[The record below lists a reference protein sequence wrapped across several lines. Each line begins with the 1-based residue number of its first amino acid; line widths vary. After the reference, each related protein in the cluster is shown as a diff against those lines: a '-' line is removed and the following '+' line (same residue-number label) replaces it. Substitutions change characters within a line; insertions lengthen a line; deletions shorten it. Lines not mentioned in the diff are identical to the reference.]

1 MHEGSAPSGTY
12 KAKHVGY
19 QGTFQ
24 ARGYSVECT
33 NHLEILAA
41 TKACLHSNATLDCN
55 TLNAIL
61 VLLTLLAMHYK
72 PFMLKSQGDDKYK
85 YKDKDRVEVQVV
97 SALGN
102 VWAEGMFFSC
112 VMISMV
118 RAREVAPHPH
128 GSI

>member
-1 MHEGSAPSGTY
+1 
-12 KAKHVGY
+12 
-19 QGTFQ
+19 
-24 ARGYSVECT
+24 
-33 NHLEILAA
+33 
-41 TKACLHSNATLDCN
+41 
-55 TLNAIL
+55 
-61 VLLTLLAMHYK
+61 MHYK

-112 VMISMV
+112 VTISMV
-118 RAREVAPHPH
+118 RAREVTPHPH